1 MADYQ
6 LFPSKTALINVDMQ
20 NAFVEGTPLSA
31 PDGLALVP
39 VVNRLAAACRDA
51 GMMVIHTLHVTR
63 ADGSNRGTMGELI
76 EPVRAGYID
85 EGTETAKLHPAVE
98 VGARDIMLYKPRYG
112 SFTGTDLDQILR
124 SNGIDTIIV
133 TGICTNI
140 CCETTAREAGMKD
153 YHVFFPSDGT
163 ETFPAGGMTVAEIK
177 QATLTTLGLAFAR
190 ITTIDETIDL
200 IRRNSSVIDA
210 RAAE

>member
-1 MADYQ
+1 MSVVAVSKVAFATEVDDMAEYQ
-6 LFPSKTALINVDMQ
+6 LIPSKTALVNVDMQ

-31 PDGLALVP
+31 PDGVALLP

-63 ADGSNRGTMGELI
+63 IG
-76 EPVRAGYID
+76 P
-85 EGTETAKLHPAVE
+85 
-98 VGARDIMLYKPRYG
+98 RDIMLYKPRYG
-112 SFTGTDLDQILR
+112 SFTGTDLDLILR

-163 ETFPAGGMTVAEIK
+163 ETFPTGGLTVEEIK
-177 QATLTTLGLAFAR
+177 KATLATLGTAFAK
-190 ITTIDETIDL
+190 ITTVDETIDL
-200 IRRNSSVIDA
+200 IRRNSNGVA
-210 RAAE
+210 T

>member
-1 MADYQ
+1 MAEYQ
-6 LFPSKTALINVDMQ
+6 LIPSKTALVNVDMQ

-31 PDGLALVP
+31 PDGVALLP

-63 ADGSNRGTMGELI
+63 ANGSNHGTMGELI
-76 EPVRAGYID
+76 EPVRAGYIN
-85 EGTETAKLHPAVE
+85 EGTETAKLHPGVH
-98 VGARDIMLYKPRYG
+98 G
-112 SFTGTDLDQILR
+112 SFTGTDLDLILR

-163 ETFPAGGMTVAEIK
+163 ETFPTGGLTVDEIK
-177 QATLTTLGLAFAR
+177 KATLATLGTAFAK
-190 ITTIDETIDL
+190 ITTVDETIDL
-200 IRRNSSVIDA
+200 IRRNSNGVA
-210 RAAE
+210 T